1 MKVEDVFTFSVYP
14 VFSNEDVAL
23 HGRLYLQDNS
33 FLQKNQII
41 DKNCNFVISS
51 RNRNCKITFAQKLHL
66 SRVCYQKKRQNL
78 HWQCQSMIYGKA
90 SSILDANSL
99 LHKITF
105 SLERFLSKN
114 TNFKKIK
121 ILFGNM
127 ICFEIKHFKSPFIC
141 SCFNLFCR
149 NSK

>member
-14 VFSNEDVAL
+14 VFSNEDVTL

-33 FLQKNQII
+33 FLQKSQISG
-41 DKNCNFVISS
+41 KNCNFVISS

-66 SRVCYQKKRQNL
+66 SRVCRQKKRQNL
-78 HWQCQSMIYGKA
+78 HWQCQSMIYGKP

-105 SLERFLSKN
+105 SLERFCPITQISRKSKS
-114 TNFKKIK
+114 F
-121 ILFGNM
+121 L
-127 ICFEIKHFKSPFIC
+127 EI
-141 SCFNLFCR
+141 
-149 NSK
+149 